1 MTHNL
6 KTIVPV
12 LALTATL
19 SACGMFGKDKP
30 KAQAATPA
38 PVAQQPAAPQ
48 QVQQQAPQV
57 QLPKTVE
64 VTSLDSTKEVA
75 YKCGAAKAK
84 QPLTVMYGIKGGQ
97 VVAAQVKYQNKL
109 SPNLFRVIGADDR
122 NIFAGNGITWVAD
135 KANPANLDKVNGNML
150 TQEAIETV
158 NGKQHQVSQI
168 VTRFCV
174 IDKAATAKLNKKAK
188 K

>member
-48 QVQQQAPQV
+48 QVQQQATQV

-75 YKCGAAKAK
+75 YKCGPAKAK
-84 QPLTVMYGIKGGQ
+84 QPLTVMYGIKGKE

-109 SPNLFRVIGADDR
+109 SPHLFRAVGNDDK
-122 NIFAGNGITWVAD
+122 NIFAGNGITWTAD
-135 KANPANLDKVNGNML
+135 KANASNVDKVNGGIL

-158 NGKQHQVSQI
+158 NGKQQQVSQI